1 MSDVEL
7 QKLMEQKIEETNQGK
22 AASLEKAVGV
32 DAELKAI
39 QAALGRRITDQLLAK
54 GFDIT

>member
-1 MSDVEL
+1 
-7 QKLMEQKIEETNQGK
+7 MEQKIEQTKQGK

-39 QAALGRRITDQLLAK
+39 QAALGRRIAD
-54 GFDIT
+54 

>member
-39 QAALGRRITDQLLAK
+39 QAALGRRIAD
-54 GFDIT
+54 